1 MKKIYSIF
9 LAVTAA
15 LSFATAVS
23 AQLPYPDKGEFSIAN
38 TIYDHT
44 SITQYPLVFPH
55 DSGLKKPEGA
65 DFAYSKNVSSPFSDG
80 TYWIKLESFATGH
93 STVVETA
100 APADIVLVL
109 DVSTSMRNSRT
120 VYSYSEATTPGD
132 GWTFSNIGGNGNDD
146 VATGYSYYYEADKNH
161 HVVYKDREG
170 VSGNRRYRLYFTDN
184 QERRHYLAG
193 NTIQDSEYSVS
204 SQNDVIYTGTLSAR
218 SSSSESRFATL
229 KRATKDFIDVIEKND
244 KYEDEAGTVERTG
257 GRLGNRISIITFN
270 ASAETHNTLEQGA
283 LRDAAGSTPSTAE
296 ALKAIVDGLEITV
309 QGTRPYYG
317 FVQANAQLASISA
330 ARRLTASRTIVMFT
344 DGEPYDQ
351 NNGQGT
357 YPSGGEAYR
366 YKAIAE
372 ALKSKT
378 KDDPETEDVVEGY
391 DATVFTVGMFSE
403 TQAENSTTWKFMN
416 YVSSNAPN
424 ATNIN
429 TAGADFDKNAGYFY
443 DVSDES
449 MDLSAVFTEIA
460 HQSSGTTSTLSANS
474 RNVDVVSNSFILP
487 EGTTTDNID
496 GVVKVYT
503 ARLIDMDGDDYV
515 FEEEFLKGNT
525 PNNDTY
531 KYDVLDADGNPTGV
545 KKKVDQ
551 DIRISFNE
559 TTQAITVTGFDYG
572 SLFCGPA
579 YNQQGVLTGYRG
591 FKVIIMIPIKMNPD
605 AVGGPNVATNGPGSG
620 IFINDQSQTAYVPF
634 VSPTVSLPVNIH
646 LKKIGLRPGESAK
659 FEISRAVI
667 PTDMTPEEAKT
678 WNPASLAESA
688 WSKVSTVFVTNS
700 TNDPNATPIVKVKG
714 MPATVTQDADNDG
727 EPDVDD
733 EGNIIQLGV
742 IYRVKE
748 EPWGWSYD
756 VSNTLAYPNPQ
767 YTETSRVDN
776 PFEFKNTKKDGGQ
789 IDVTIRNAE
798 TKATN
803 VFKVGETNG
812 HYVDSKPR

>member
-1 MKKIYSIF
+1 MKKIYCIF

-23 AQLPYPDKGEFSIAN
+23 AQLPYPDQGEFSIAN

-93 STVVETA
+93 TTVVETA

-109 DVSTSMRNSRT
+109 DVSTSMSRSRN

-132 GWTFSNIGGNGNDD
+132 GWTFTNIYPGNNQNDD
-146 VATGYSYYYEADKNH
+146 VATNYSYYYEADKNH

-170 VSGNRRYRLYFTDN
+170 GSGNRRYSLYFTDN
-184 QERRHYLAG
+184 QGGRHYLAG
-193 NTIQDSEYSVS
+193 NTIQDSEYSVRG
-204 SQNDVIYTGTLSAR
+204 QNDVIYTGTLYAR
-218 SSSSESRFATL
+218 SASSESRFATL

-270 ASAETHNTLEQGA
+270 SSAETHNTLAQGA

-309 QGTRPYYG
+309 QGTTPYNG
-317 FVQANAQLASISA
+317 FVAANAQLATISA
-330 ARRLTASRTIVMFT
+330 ARMLTASRTVVLFT
-344 DGEPYDQ
+344 DGEPYDTGD
-351 NNGQGT
+351 N
-357 YPSGGEAYR
+357 
-366 YKAIAE
+366 YKAIGE
-372 ALKSKT
+372 ALKT
-378 KDDPETEDVVEGY
+378 KREYDPSNTTVEGY
-391 DATVFTVGMFSE
+391 GATVFTVGMF
-403 TQAENSTTWKFMN
+403 TNAPAENSNIWKFMN

-460 HQSSGTTSTLSANS
+460 HQSSGTTSTLSAAS
-474 RNVDVVSNSFILP
+474 RNVDVVSSSFVLP
-487 EGTTTDNID
+487 SGTTADNID
-496 GVVKVYT
+496 GVVKIYT
-503 ARLIDMDGDDYV
+503 ARLTGMDGDEYE
-515 FEEEFLKGNT
+515 FAEEILKGHT
-525 PNNDTY
+525 PDTDTY
-531 KYDVLDADGNPTGV
+531 KYDVLDANGNPTGV
-545 KKKVDQ
+545 RKKVDQ
-551 DIRISFNE
+551 DIQISFNE

-579 YNQQGVLTGYRG
+579 YNQQGALTGYRG

-634 VSPTVSLPVNIH
+634 ESPTVSLPVNIH
-646 LKKIGLRPGESAK
+646 LKKIGLKPGESAK

-678 WNPASLAESA
+678 WNPASLPESA

-714 MPATVTQDADNDG
+714 MPATVTRDTDNNG

-733 EGNIIQLGV
+733 KGNIIQLGV

-803 VFKVGETNG
+803 VFKTGETNG

>member
-1 MKKIYSIF
+1 MKKIFSIF
-9 LAVTAA
+9 IAVTAA

-23 AQLPYPDKGEFSIAN
+23 AQLPYPDKGQYSIAN

-44 SITQYPLVFPH
+44 SITDYPLVFPH

-80 TYWIKLESFATGH
+80 TYWIKLESFATGN
-93 STVVETA
+93 STVIETA

-109 DVSTSMRNSRT
+109 DLSSSMTNTRT
-120 VYSYSEATTPGD
+120 VYNYTEASTPNAGWTPGTINGGTYYILYD
-132 GWTFSNIGGNGNDD
+132 GAHYRVRRGGNGNNSRYVYFDLEDD
-146 VATGYSYYYEADKNH
+146 TRCYLLVGGDIQVGGTQPAISDNA
-161 HVVYKDREG
+161 VV
-170 VSGNRRYRLYFTDN
+170 
-184 QERRHYLAG
+184 
-193 NTIQDSEYSVS
+193 
-204 SQNDVIYTGTLSAR
+204 YTGTLYTR
-218 SSSSESRFATL
+218 TQGSETRLDAL
-229 KRATKDFIDVIEKND
+229 KRATKAFIDEIEKND
-244 KYEDEAGTVERTG
+244 KYEDEAGTIARAE
-257 GRLGNRISIITFN
+257 RLGNRISIITFN
-270 ASAETHNTLEQGA
+270 SSANVRNTLANGV

-296 ALKAIVDGLEITV
+296 AMKSMVDGFTTAS
-309 QGTRPYYG
+309 GTRPYYG
-317 FVQANAQLASISA
+317 FIEANAQLATITA

-351 NNGQGT
+351 NDGQGT
-357 YPSGGEAYR
+357 YPSGNNAYR

-378 KDDPETEDVVEGY
+378 KDNPNTDAVEGY
-391 DATVFTVGMFSE
+391 DATVFTVGMFSS
-403 TQAENSTTWKFMN
+403 TQAESSNTWKFMN

-429 TAGADFDKNAGYFY
+429 TAGADFNKNAGYFY
-443 DVSDES
+443 DVSDER
-449 MDLSAVFTEIA
+449 MDLTAVFTEIA
-460 HQSSGTTSTLSANS
+460 HQSSGTTSTLSAAS
-474 RNVDVVSNSFILP
+474 RNVDVVSNSFVLP
-487 EGTTTDNID
+487 SGTTSDNID
-496 GVVKVYT
+496 GVVKIYT

-515 FEEEFLKGNT
+515 FEEEILKGHT
-525 PNNDTY
+525 PNTDTY
-531 KYDVLDADGNPTGV
+531 KYDVLDANGNPTGV
-545 KKKVDQ
+545 MKKVDQ
-551 DIRISFNE
+551 DINIAFNE
-559 TTQAITVTGFDYG
+559 ATQAITVTGFDYG

-579 YNQQGVLTGYRG
+579 YDQHGNFTHYRG

-620 IFINDQSQTAYVPF
+620 IFINAEAQTAYVPF

-646 LKKIGLRPGESAK
+646 IKKIGLNPGESAK

-667 PTDMTPEEAKT
+667 PTMTPEEAKT

-700 TNDPNATPIVKVKG
+700 TNDPNAEPIVKVKG
-714 MPATVTQDADNDG
+714 MPATIARDLDNDG
-727 EPDVDD
+727 EPDEDSD
-733 EGNIIQLGV
+733 GNIIQLDV

-756 VSNTLAYPNPQ
+756 VSNTLDYPNPQ

-776 PFEFKNTKKDGGQ
+776 PFKFKNAKKNGGQ
-789 IDVTIRNAE
+789 IDITIRNAE

-803 VFKVGETNG
+803 VFKSGETHG
-812 HYVDSKPR
+812 HYVDSKAR